1 MSSKKRNVSKKD
13 LLAVHNDFVH
23 DERLSFDEIGLLA
36 FMLSCP
42 NGFDFSAA
50 KVAKS
55 RGIDIIEVN
64 GILSSLKNHGYYR
77 QIKLVDRHGNFVDWA
92 YEVSDEVRP
101 EWIGISPIELA

>member
-1 MSSKKRNVSKKD
+1 MSSKTRNISKKD

-23 DERLSFDEIGLLA
+23 DVNLGFDEIGLLA

-50 KVAKS
+50 KVAQS

-64 GILSSLKNHGYYR
+64 GILSSLKDHGYYR

-101 EWIGISPIELA
+101 EWIGTSPIELA